1 MNAFRFP
8 VLNFSISN
16 LFRIS
21 NFVLRFS
28 VLVIPGIALASPHDN
43 MKQGLRAY
51 ETERYQ
57 EAVEAFQGAAA
68 QAPDARLDP
77 AIAVYNRAN
86 ALFRMGRHEE
96 ASSLYQEALR
106 STDIDLQQAA
116 HFNRGNALMAMADA
130 RVQEQDLPTAK
141 QAVEQALTSYENA
154 LALSPEDEE
163 AKANYELAYRYRRHL
178 EEMEPPPS
186 SPQQEPGESEDEDEQ
201 EEDRQPP
208 PDQPPEGDTP
218 PPDAAPPDDP
228 GEQPQPEPMDT
239 SDMTEEEIRML
250 LDALR
255 DEEQIARERNLQRRG
270 PPQPVLKDW

>member
-96 ASSLYQEALR
+96 ASSLYQDALR